1 MAHGYIRI
9 LSVPFQ
15 TVHQA
20 KITAKLDWSGD
31 NLTLKVKT
39 LNYPC
44 NVFMKSLWQIIQIN
58 IACYRIPI
66 SVGWIGAVIVQQQNL
81 QDKAVFQFI

>member
-58 IACYRIPI
+58 IAGYRIPI